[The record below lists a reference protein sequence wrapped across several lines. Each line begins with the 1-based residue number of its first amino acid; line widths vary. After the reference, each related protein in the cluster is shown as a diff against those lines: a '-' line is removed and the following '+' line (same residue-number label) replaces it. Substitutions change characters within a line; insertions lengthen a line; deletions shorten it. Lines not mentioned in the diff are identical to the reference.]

1 MKERGDPLPES
12 FESEEQ
18 AGAFWD
24 CHSTMDYQEC
34 LEATDDTIDISD
46 CYHQRPKK
54 SEGAKRDVMA

>member
-24 CHSTMDYQEC
+24 CHSTMDYQEY

-46 CYHQRPKK
+46 CLSSMLLRKVKK
-54 SEGAKRDVMA
+54 PNGM